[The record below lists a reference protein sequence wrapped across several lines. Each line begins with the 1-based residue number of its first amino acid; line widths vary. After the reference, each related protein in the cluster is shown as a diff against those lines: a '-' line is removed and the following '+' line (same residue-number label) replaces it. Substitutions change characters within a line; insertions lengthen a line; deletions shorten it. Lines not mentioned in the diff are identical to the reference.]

1 MPSRKKGSSNKE
13 GREIAGKR
21 EGKEKEAGPSFLQRW
36 LTASGGTPKDSS
48 EADKREGLSGQKEGK
63 TNRKEIA

>member
-36 LTASGGTPKDSS
+36 LTASGGTLRDSLK
-48 EADKREGLSGQKEGK
+48 ADTREGLPGQKQGK
-63 TNRKEIA
+63 EDGKELE